1 MSIADVHLQL
11 RLHHTRELERG
22 FGGVRWPLAVPVGG
36 CERSN
41 DAQRLDAR
49 HSQVWRAL
57 LLNGQGIL
65 RRVSGNIHQGE

>member
-22 FGGVRWPLAVPVGG
+22 FGGVRRSLAVLVR
-36 CERSN
+36 ER
-41 DAQRLDAR
+41 DAQRLDPR

-57 LLNGQGIL
+57 LLNGTGIL
-65 RRVSGNIHQGE
+65 RRVSGNVHQGE